1 MKRDVIID
9 YENLQ
14 NVYEILLDN
23 QPNIEFNINIDEKEY
38 IIEIRTFI
46 NDETYITIS
55 TETETICNYASIK
68 TGIDLAYL
76 STLENVVFFFE
87 RTTDETKEKP
97 YNYLDFNNNIRFYYG
112 FI

>member
-1 MKRDVIID
+1 MKKDVVID
-9 YENLQ
+9 YTALK

-23 QPNIEFNINIDEKEY
+23 QPNVEFNINIDEKEY
-38 IIEIRTFI
+38 TIEIRTFT

-87 RTTDETKEKP
+87 RTTDKTKEKP
-97 YNYLDFNNNIRFYYG
+97 YNYLDFNNNIRFHYA

>member
-1 MKRDVIID
+1 MKKDVVID
-9 YENLQ
+9 YTALK

-23 QPNIEFNINIDEKEY
+23 QPNVEFNINIDEKEY
-38 IIEIRTFI
+38 TIEIRTFT
-46 NDETYITIS
+46 NNETYITIK
-55 TETETICNYASIK
+55 TETETICNNASIK
-68 TGIDLAYL
+68 TGIDLAHL

-87 RTTDETKEKP
+87 RTTDKTKEKP

>member
-1 MKRDVIID
+1 MIID
-9 YENLQ
+9 YGNLQ
-14 NVYEILLDN
+14 DVYEILLDN
-23 QPNIEFNINIDEKEY
+23 QPNVEFNINANEQEY
-38 IIEIRTFI
+38 TINIRTFT

-87 RTTDETKEKP
+87 QTTNKTKEKP